1 MVRNLSHLEAFYWVA
16 RLGNFHAAAERLA
29 VTQPTVSVRL
39 RTLERA
45 AGATLIERNAS
56 GARLTPQGVMLFDF
70 VERIMTLMSDMQ
82 EQLRPGR
89 RLRGR
94 LRLGVSDGFALLC
107 LADFMK
113 VVRHAHPELEVAVRV
128 GNSRVLAGRVLRQE
142 LDLAILSPSQATARL
157 VTESL
162 GLQEIAWVGSPE
174 LGLEPSVTPAD
185 LVRQQIF
192 TDPAPSHLFAVL
204 TDWFAQVGVQP
215 PRLVQCDSVA
225 VIATL
230 VAAGAGISLLP
241 VCLVDAGLAAGSVR
255 LLDVTPKPHPQPIAA
270 AYAPSADRAGMRQII
285 QIVRAIINNT
295 RFLGQTTSG

>member
-1 MVRNLSHLEAFYWVA
+1 MVRSLAHLEAFYWVA

-39 RTLERA
+39 RTLEHA
-45 AGATLIERNAS
+45 VGATLIERSAQGS
-56 GARLTPQGVMLFDF
+56 RLTPQGVTMFDY
-70 VERIMTLMSDMQ
+70 VERIMALTSDLE
-82 EQLRPGR
+82 EQLQPGR

-94 LRLGVSDGFALLC
+94 LRFGVSDGFALVC

-113 VVRHAHPELEVAVRV
+113 AVRQAHPELEVAVRV
-128 GNSRVLAGRVLRQE
+128 GNSRVLAARVLRQE

-157 VTESL
+157 VTEPL
-162 GLQEIAWVGSPE
+162 GLQEIAWVASPE
-174 LGLEPSVTPAD
+174 LGLGSPVAPKD
-185 LVRQQIF
+185 LLRQQVF

-204 TDWFAQVGVQP
+204 NDWFAEVGVQP

-241 VCLVDAGLAAGSVR
+241 VCLVEAGLAVGTVR
-255 LLDVTPKPHPQPIAA
+255 LLEVTPKPHPQAIAVA
-270 AYAPSADRAGMRQII
+270 HAPSADRAGVRQIV
-285 QIVRAIINNT
+285 QIIRAVTSNT
-295 RFLGQTTSG
+295 RFLG